1 MPLSIV
7 IGNKRYSSWSLRGWL
22 AARLAAD
29 SAGESLAEQMIWL
42 DTPTT
47 RAELLAVNPAARVPV
62 LRHQGRVIWDSLAIG
77 LYLARTY
84 PKAGLLPAD
93 GDALALCLSVAAE
106 MHSGFQALRDNMPME
121 LVGRF
126 PGEGRAAGVAEDIA
140 RVQAIWQDC
149 RQRFGGKA
157 GGPFLFGAPTLA
169 DCFYAPVATRFFT
182 YDVALD
188 PVSAAYRDAILAWPL
203 FQDWAAPAQNEPA
216 LPNHGRSGTS
226 SPISL

>member
-1 MPLSIV
+1 MSLFII

-29 SAGESLAEQMIWL
+29 SAGETLAEQLIWL

-62 LRHQGRVIWDSLAIG
+62 LRHRGRVIWDTLAIG
-77 LYLARTY
+77 LYLERSY

-93 GDALALCLSVAAE
+93 GDALALCLSVVAE
-106 MHSGFQALRDNMPME
+106 MHSGFQALRDNMPMN

-126 PGEGRAAGVAEDIA
+126 PDMGRALGVAEDIA
-140 RVQAIWQDC
+140 RIQAIWQDC
-149 RQRFGGKA
+149 RGRFGERA

-169 DCFYAPVATRFFT
+169 DCFFAPVATRFDT

-188 PVSAAYRDAILAWPL
+188 PVSAAYRDAILAWSL
-203 FQDWAAPAQNEPA
+203 FQEWAIPARDEPE
-216 LPNHGRSGTS
+216 LPDH
-226 SPISL
+226 